1 MSRLIFSLLLV
12 YAVYATAASAVDRAD
27 ILRWI
32 AQIKETPNSAAI
44 LCRQLLTAARQGNL
58 PADLV
63 DDARAALYAVVRS
76 KENTALDHGLS
87 AALAL
92 DALGEQNEE
101 VQMAIVLAMRGAFP
115 FRKGRYRDFGPQ
127 AAENI
132 SQIRNPSEAI
142 VDQIV
147 ELSRYAGDN
156 RGAAAALGILVVWR
170 KKGEPRVGWIDAR
183 AARILEG
190 SVWTVE
196 FWAGEVRRYQHATSP
211 GSAGRADTAGE
222 ILDSQVRVYRLLK
235 TWWPDVAHTAPKI
248 GDLNAAPGAPLIA
261 EDAQE
266 HRHVQGLASHRIRQV
281 ENSARALLK
290 FARVTFATLVALDRV
305 RNDTQIDSTLRDQI
319 TVFLRVSI
327 VPYLYRF
334 LHEEPKR
341 MIEIA
346 GVRAND
352 QTSACLVFLAAS
364 GSNPRTIET
373 MPETP
378 LSQPI
383 RH

>member
-1 MSRLIFSLLLV
+1 MSRLILTLLLV
-12 YAVYATAASAVDRAD
+12 YTSAASAVDRAD
-27 ILRWI
+27 LERWI
-32 AQIKETPNSAAI
+32 AQIKETPNTVAI
-44 LCRQLLTAARQGNL
+44 LCRQVLSAIRQGNF

-63 DDARAALYAVVRS
+63 DPARQALFGVTRS
-76 KENTALDHGLS
+76 GENGALDHGLS

-92 DALGEQNEE
+92 DALGEQSEE
-101 VQMAIVLAMRGAFP
+101 VQMAILNAMRKAFP

-132 SQIRNPSEAI
+132 SPIRHPSEAI

-190 SVWTVE
+190 AVWTVE
-196 FWAGEVRRYQHATSP
+196 FWAGEVRRLRQATSP
-211 GSAGRADTAGE
+211 GSAARADTAGE
-222 ILDSQVRVYRLLK
+222 ILDSAVRIYRLLK
-235 TWWPDVAHTAPKI
+235 TWWPEVAHTAPKL
-248 GDLNAAPGAPLIA
+248 GDLNVAPGAPLIA
-261 EDAQE
+261 EDVQE
-266 HRHVQGLASHRIRQV
+266 HRHVQGLASHRIRHV

-290 FARVTFATLVALDRV
+290 FARVTFATLIALDRV
-305 RNDTQIDSTLRDQI
+305 RNQSEIDPALKDQI

-346 GVRAND
+346 GIRAND
-352 QTSACLVFLAAS
+352 QTSACLIFLAAS

-373 MPETP
+373 MPEEP
-378 LSQPI
+378 LAQPI